1 MRSQFQPKDL
11 LESLV
16 RLEQNGESFYR
27 NMAKKFSDDKE
38 SADFFTFLA
47 DQETHHEA
55 LYKKLSE
62 QIDDNQAIDKE
73 FDDEYKAYIQNL
85 IDQIFNLDSSKVGDD
100 TIDIYRFAIGLEKD
114 TILFIKEVK
123 SIVPDFE
130 PELLDKVEA
139 EERGHIKLIQQWYDG
154 HINGIK

>member
-16 RLEQNGESFYR
+16 RLEQNGEKFYR
-27 NMAKKFSDDKE
+27 RMVQKFSNDKE
-38 SADFFTFLA
+38 SSEFFNFLA

-55 LYKKLSE
+55 LYKNLSQ
-62 QIDDNQAIDKE
+62 QIDDNQSIDEE
-73 FDDEYKAYIQNL
+73 FDDEYKAYIENL
-85 IDQIFNLDSSKVGDD
+85 IDQIFNLDSSKVGND

-123 SIVPDFE
+123 SILPNFK
-130 PELLDKVEA
+130 PELLRKVEA